1 MALKQTKQK
10 TVHDCVEFRCKSVA
24 AAGRLLTYAAEAGFV
39 ELISGAPDAVL
50 TKVAGIALQN
60 VENRG
65 VPLDLVA
72 IGQDTGL
79 TDLPRNYNK
88 NVTYQSGVVR
98 LGVVGMFETD
108 QVDTSTFGQGSGLY
122 IGSDGKL
129 STAETGDKIGHALS
143 AKRADGFVK
152 VWLNIR

>member
-24 AAGRLLTYAAEAGFV
+24 AAGRLLSYAAEEGFV

-65 VPLDLVA
+65 VPLDLLDL
-72 IGQDTGL
+72 GQDTGL
-79 TDLPRNYNK
+79 TDLPRNYNR

-108 QVDTSTFGQGSGLY
+108 QVDASTIGQGSGLY

-129 STAETGDKIGHALS
+129 SSVATGDKLGHALGS
-143 AKRADGFVK
+143 VRTDGFVK
-152 VWLNIR
+152 VWLNIA